1 MFYPFDLRGTAED
14 LAISDRGHSTVSVI
28 SHPARRYCHA
38 NSAEFTI
45 HMVFAIAELF
55 IVH

>member
-1 MFYPFDLRGTAED
+1 MFYPFDLRGTTED

-28 SHPARRYCHA
+28 SHPTRRYCHA